1 MFFVYR
7 LVITLHPKAQKMKDI
22 GINQVTRLESLVKCQ
37 FISKCELVDMVE
49 KFEKIFNINTIRIE
63 ACAVGTISLKIL
75 FISPPPSN
83 FCRLGGKF

>member
-7 LVITLHPKAQKMKDI
+7 LVITLHPKAQKMKDV

-37 FISKCELVDMVE
+37 FISKCELVDMLE
-49 KFEKIFNINTIRIE
+49 ESEKIFNINTIRIE

-75 FISPPPSN
+75 FIPPSPN
-83 FCRLGGKF
+83 FCRQGGKF